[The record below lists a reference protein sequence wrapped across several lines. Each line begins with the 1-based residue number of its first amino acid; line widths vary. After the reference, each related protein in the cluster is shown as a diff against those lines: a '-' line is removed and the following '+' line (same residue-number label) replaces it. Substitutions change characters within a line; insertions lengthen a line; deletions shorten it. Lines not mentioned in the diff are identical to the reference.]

1 MSFEWILKNWFPGLI
16 VFTGQNGIPSAIWAY
31 MVALGVIS
39 YAVIKVS
46 FGYFSKSRLNDLI
59 DLYESYLKEN
69 ETDLLVYYIKKYH
82 IIDIKKYLKCKS
94 YPDDEAN
101 KRLTKTKRIL
111 FASQVYE
118 YILQDEDF
126 VQNTANQYPELFAKA
141 FKGMERPEASSR
153 DLVKLYIQC
162 LFEAKNKSFVRE
174 LQLMNGVKAF
184 SICEKDKASFPILLS
199 LFAHPKAAARN
210 EIWYP
215 VGEGAKAS
223 LKHDKQQ
230 KDFLIKKYDHYLKE
244 ELWNQKIY
252 IAIVYF
258 NYMVRETIYRDS
270 GWHMWLYNFRNFT
283 DLLIE
288 LIPIQNDYDGAPEDT
303 PSFAHYVIH
312 QQFSIMIDWLDLS
325 QEQDADHRVIDTVK
339 CLGSCVYSICHADSQ
354 RISEIFR
361 RKQFDRILDIYFKF
375 SDYPDNTTASTV
387 RERLEYLFL
396 NPTNIGFGTP
406 TTDSVYLETLEAAWK
421 KFDKVPYQYQEE
433 NGSIDRFETKVLRPL
448 NLIC

>member
-1 MSFEWILKNWFPGLI
+1 MQSSDFLTILGLALAAWAIVPRKERRFVKLFFSKLKIILLVVSLFLIHYLMSFEWILKNWFPGLI
-16 VFTGQNGIPSAIWAY
+16 VFTGQNGIPSAVWAY
-31 MVALGVIS
+31 IVALGVIS

-94 YPDDEAN
+94 HPDDEAN

-141 FKGMERPEASSR
+141 FKGMERPEASNR

-162 LFEAKNKSFVRE
+162 LFEAKNKSLVRE
-174 LQLMNGVKAF
+174 LQRMNDSEA
-184 SICEKDKASFPILLS
+184 SIINRDEVNFPIFLS
-199 LFAHPKAAARN
+199 LFAHPETAATN

-215 VGEGAKAS
+215 IGEGAKAS

-244 ELWNQKIY
+244 ELWNQKI
-252 IAIVYF
+252 
-258 NYMVRETIYRDS
+258 T
-270 GWHMWLYNFRNFT
+270 
-283 DLLIE
+283 LLS
-288 LIPIQNDYDGAPEDT
+288 YT
-303 PSFAHYVIH
+303 
-312 QQFSIMIDWLDLS
+312 SIIW
-325 QEQDADHRVIDTVK
+325 
-339 CLGSCVYSICHADSQ
+339 
-354 RISEIFR
+354 
-361 RKQFDRILDIYFKF
+361 
-375 SDYPDNTTASTV
+375 
-387 RERLEYLFL
+387 
-396 NPTNIGFGTP
+396 
-406 TTDSVYLETLEAAWK
+406 
-421 KFDKVPYQYQEE
+421 
-433 NGSIDRFETKVLRPL
+433 
-448 NLIC
+448 